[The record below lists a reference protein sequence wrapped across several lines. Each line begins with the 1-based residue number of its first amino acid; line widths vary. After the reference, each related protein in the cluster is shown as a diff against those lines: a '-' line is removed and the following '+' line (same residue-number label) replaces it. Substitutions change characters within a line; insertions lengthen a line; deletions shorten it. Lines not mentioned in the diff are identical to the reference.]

1 MEELNDLE
9 ITLLNGLTT
18 KYPSLKSHI
27 PHLKVEQREITG
39 AGMCVN
45 LVYTNFNGES
55 EDINALFSNG
65 EIIEVENLKN
75 GLCYVIDV
83 TGGKIEFIELV
94 TYGENW
100 NGQFTDFKIVER
112 K

>member
-9 ITLLNGLTT
+9 LTLLNGLTT

-27 PHLKVEQREITG
+27 PFLKVVGREITG

-45 LVYTNFNGES
+45 FEYLDFNGEP
-55 EDINALFSNG
+55 EDLNALFSNG
-65 EIIEVENLKN
+65 EIVEIENLKN

-83 TGGKIEFIELV
+83 TGGKIEFIEFV

-100 NGQFTDFKIVER
+100 NGEFTDFKLVER